1 MSSQNPEKDTNSYK
15 SSLNGSTDKKTINES
30 EKASAKWQDF
40 SIASLNN
47 VEYAVSCKD

>member
-1 MSSQNPEKDTNSYK
+1 MSSQNPEKDTDSYK
-15 SSLNGSTDKKTINES
+15 PSPSGSTDKETINES

-47 VEYAVSCKD
+47 VEYAVSRKA